1 MTVDA
6 VLTEILRHAFV
17 SVAEE
22 MNRTLIRTAHSP
34 AIYEMQDS
42 SVGVFDS
49 QGRLLGQSTGLPIF
63 LGNLEEAIHVVVRKV
78 GLEGLHSGDVFILND
93 SYLLGTHLAD
103 MSVVAP
109 VFQDRH
115 LIGFSVSRAHWR
127 DVGAKDPGSP
137 VGSTSIFQ
145 EGLRLGPTRILKAGV
160 LDEEL
165 LDILRR
171 NSRTPDLITGDLQ
184 AQLTAAKVGERGL
197 LALAERYSWEI
208 LEQAASDIFAQ
219 TETLDREAVAALPDG
234 HYQAEGFLDNDDV
247 GTSPIKVC
255 VTITVKGSDMI
266 IDLSGSEPQAKGAI
280 NCGLAQTI
288 SGCRVAFKMLVNP
301 HTAVNGGSFK
311 PLSVTVPERT
321 IFHAQE
327 PAACQ
332 YYFTPLGLLIDLFIK
347 ALAPAM
353 PEQVAAAHFGDSMVV
368 DFIGT
373 RPNLFIMAEA
383 LAGGWGASHKQNGE
397 SGLINNVN
405 GGLKN
410 MPVEVVE
417 AKFPIRI
424 RQFGKRAG
432 SGGEGYYQGGSGVV
446 REYEVLADNIFLTLH
461 LERSRTPAWGL
472 FGGGKALGPK
482 ATLFRGE
489 SEKALPLKT
498 CMYPLEKGARV
509 RIETGGGGGYGP
521 PERS

>member
-6 VLTEILRHAFV
+6 VLSEILRHAFI

-22 MNRTLIRTAHSP
+22 MNRTLIRTAYSP

-42 SVGVFDS
+42 SVGVFDK

-63 LGNLEEAIHVVVRKV
+63 LGNLEEAIHVVVRHV
-78 GLEGLHSGDVFILND
+78 GADKLRAGDVFILND

-109 VFQDRH
+109 VFQEKT
-115 LIGFSVSRAHWR
+115 LLGFSVSRAHWR

-137 VGSTSIFQ
+137 VGSTSIYQ
-145 EGLRLGPTRILKAGV
+145 EGLRLGPTRIVKAGV

-184 AQLTAAKVGERGL
+184 AQLAAANVGERGL
-197 LALAERYSWEI
+197 LALAERYGLET
-208 LEQAASDIFAQ
+208 LEQAAARVFAQ
-219 TETLDREAVAALPDG
+219 TEALDREAVAALPDG
-234 HYQAEGFLDNDDV
+234 HYRAEGFLDNDDV
-247 GTSPIKVC
+247 GTKPVKVC
-255 VTITVKGSDMI
+255 VAITIKGGEMVV
-266 IDLSGSEPQAKGAI
+266 DLSGSETQTRGSI
-280 NCGLAQTI
+280 NCGYAQTI

-301 HTAVNGGSFK
+301 HTPVNGGSFR
-311 PLSVTVPERT
+311 PLQVKVPEGT

-332 YYFTPLGLLIDLFIK
+332 YYFTPLGLLIDLIIK

-353 PEQVAAAHFGDSMVV
+353 PEKAAAAHFGDSMVV

-373 RPNLFIMAEA
+373 GSNFFIMAEA
-383 LAGGWGASHKQNGE
+383 LAGGWGASQQQDGE
-397 SGLINNVN
+397 NGLINNVN

-410 MPVEVVE
+410 MPIEVVE

-424 RQFGKRAG
+424 KQFGKRAS
-432 SGGEGYYQGGSGVV
+432 SGGAGRYQGGLGVV
-446 REYEVLADNIFLTLH
+446 REYEVLDDDIFLTLH
-461 LERSRTPAWGL
+461 LDRSHTPAWGL
-472 FGGGKALGPK
+472 FGGGSAKGPSAALSK
-482 ATLFRGE
+482 GE
-489 SEKALPLKT
+489 GWQQLPLKT
-498 CMYPLEKGARV
+498 CMYPVAKGTRV
-509 RIETGGGGGYGP
+509 KIETGGGGGYGT
-521 PERS
+521 PEK